1 MSLNNWKMIAQTRSH
16 IFRWRSRFRRRRI
29 CLSSILPTKQFSL
42 PVLNTKDSSGSG
54 QDRRLGAFILSPEVL
69 WFALF
74 SIFQIPIMHC
84 LPPKFLH
91 KLLLRNAL
99 GNMQTSKEY
108 FTTIVYAKFG
118 GQTECIMDNWKI
130 VNSLRIRELPFLF
143 KTSVLWI
150 LASPIQIL
158 KSIARLSLISWK
170 TPPDDEDQAVIVVR
184 QPLIWLRLINFK
196 GKVIVL
202 SY

>member
-54 QDRRLGAFILSPEVL
+54 HNRGVGARILSPEIL

-74 SIFQIPIMHC
+74 SPEKRIAISVQNIRAVNISVTDTNF
-84 LPPKFLH
+84 KFSCPL
-91 KLLLRNAL
+91 
-99 GNMQTSKEY
+99 
-108 FTTIVYAKFG
+108 
-118 GQTECIMDNWKI
+118 I
-130 VNSLRIRELPFLF
+130 VNFVED
-143 KTSVLWI
+143 
-150 LASPIQIL
+150 A
-158 KSIARLSLISWK
+158 
-170 TPPDDEDQAVIVVR
+170 PDDEDQAVIVVR
-184 QPLIWLRLINFK
+184 QPLIWLRLINFQ

-202 SY
+202 KRWSKQPERRSRWWTGRWINSDLIGFTYKMITIDPT